1 LIKLDRLEKG
11 ASGLFTT
18 VRDYLTNI

>member
-1 LIKLDRLEKG
+1 LIKLDKLEKG
-11 ASGLFTT
+11 ASGLFIT